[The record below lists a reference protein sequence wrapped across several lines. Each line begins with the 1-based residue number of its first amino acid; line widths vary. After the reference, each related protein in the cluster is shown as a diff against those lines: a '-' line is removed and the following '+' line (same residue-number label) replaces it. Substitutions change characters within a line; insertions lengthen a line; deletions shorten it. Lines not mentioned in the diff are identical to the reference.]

1 VWCGM
6 VRIVTEGQLA
16 LRRAIFEAFAATG
29 EPPEVPDSPDL
40 RALEAA
46 HVVVLDEDARIV
58 MAHPFAGHRDGAR
71 VEAAGRTWWGSC
83 AWDGFGIVHALG
95 LEGAT
100 ITAQGLE
107 VAEPGVVF
115 EVAVPAA
122 RWWDD
127 IAHT

>member
-1 VWCGM
+1 MTGD
-6 VRIVTEGQLA
+6 QLA
-16 LRRAIFEAFAATG
+16 LRRTIFEAFAAMG
-29 EPPEVPDSPDL
+29 APPRVPDTPGL

-46 HVVVLDEDARIV
+46 HVVVLDTDGAIM
-58 MAHPFAGHRDGAR
+58 MAHPFAGHRGGAR
-71 VEAAGRTWWGSC
+71 VDAAGGTWWGSC

-95 LEGAT
+95 LRDAT
-100 ITAQGLE
+100 ITAQGHTTDE
-107 VAEPGVVF
+107 DVVF